1 MNAAQAVAMAAIL
14 IIAAIWG
21 CYHLAQLPERQPFP
35 DPADTADPDGAAWL
49 AALHHDGP
57 LPAAGLL
64 PMLPPDPPPADTGP
78 IPHAVGTWGMTRD
91 QLLDQMARDYLEVT
105 K

>member
-1 MNAAQAVAMAAIL
+1 VNAAQAIAMAAIL

-49 AALHHDGP
+49 AALHHDDP
-57 LPAAGLL
+57 FPAAGLL
-64 PMLPPDPPPADTGP
+64 PMLPTDPPPADTGP
-78 IPHAVGTWGMTRD
+78 IPAAVGTSVMSAHD
-91 QLLDQMARDYLEVT
+91 LIDHPARTFLEVT
-105 K
+105 P

>member
-1 MNAAQAVAMAAIL
+1 VNAAQAVAMAAIL

-78 IPHAVGTWGMTRD
+78 IPAAVGTWGMS
-91 QLLDQMARDYLEVT
+91 ARDLTDHLARTYLEVT
-105 K
+105 P